1 MKLKKF
7 SKLRLSVPSAPK
19 KQVVKVVTTFFVN
32 DDVVD
37 VDVDAFDVD
46 DDVADVE
53 VVDVDVDVDDVDDDV
68 ADVEVVDVDVA
79 DVEAFRTRLARG
91 PPAS

>member
-1 MKLKKF
+1 MKLKNF

-19 KQVVKVVTTFFVN
+19 KQVVKVVTTFFVD
-32 DDVVD
+32 DDVV
-37 VDVDAFDVD
+37 DVD

-53 VVDVDVDVDDVDDDV
+53 VVD
-68 ADVEVVDVDVA
+68 VDVDVA

>member
-19 KQVVKVVTTFFVN
+19 KQVVKVVTTFFVD
-32 DDVVD
+32 DDVV
-37 VDVDAFDVD
+37 DVD
-46 DDVADVE
+46 DDVAD
-53 VVDVDVDVDDVDDDV
+53 
-68 ADVEVVDVDVA
+68 AEVVDVDVA

>member
-19 KQVVKVVTTFFVN
+19 KQVVKVVTTFFVD
-32 DDVVD
+32 DDVV
-37 VDVDAFDVD
+37 DVD

-53 VVDVDVDVDDVDDDV
+53 
-68 ADVEVVDVDVA
+68 A

>member
-1 MKLKKF
+1 LKVKKKNFVFAEYWLSLPAMKLKKF

-19 KQVVKVVTTFFVN
+19 KQVVKVVTTFFVD
-32 DDVVD
+32 DDVV
-37 VDVDAFDVD
+37 
-46 DDVADVE
+46 
-53 VVDVDVDVDDVDDDV
+53 DVDDDV